1 MLSNLHW
8 RVGTSAIYGQVVDHV
23 VVVGAGLAGVRS
35 VEALRAHGFAGRITL
50 IGEEPHRPYDRPP
63 LSKAVLL
70 GQADS
75 TVVDSDLE
83 ALDVRL
89 CLGVAAKGLRDGVV
103 ETTEGE
109 VHYDGL
115 VIATGAAPVRLRGE
129 GRQHVLRTIDDALA
143 LRTHLVRRRRIAVI
157 GAGWIGAEVA
167 TAAAK
172 AGCAVTVVEA
182 GEAPLVTAL
191 GDVGGYTAPWYGK
204 AGVELRLG
212 AVVGSVDPD
221 GVTLM
226 SGARIEADVVL
237 TCVGVRPA
245 VDWLKGSAVALDDGV
260 LVDEHLKTSMDN
272 VVAAGDCANWW
283 SRRFGRR
290 MRVEHWD
297 TALGAP
303 DTAAAT
309 LLGEVAVYDPVPY
322 FWSEQF
328 GHMVQ
333 FAGYQG
339 AAERRVLRG
348 DPLTDE
354 KWAVCWLT
362 GEDRLAA
369 ILTVDRPRDLVQGR
383 RIVEGGQRLDAARL
397 TDASVTLRDCI
408 MA

>member
-1 MLSNLHW
+1 
-8 RVGTSAIYGQVVDHV
+8 VSAIYGQVVDHV

-50 IGEEPHRPYDRPP
+50 VGEEPHRPYDRPP

-70 GQADS
+70 GQTDS

-89 CLGVAAKGLRDGVV
+89 CLGIAAKGLRDGVV

-109 VHYDGL
+109 LDYDGL
-115 VIATGAAPVRLRGE
+115 VIATGASPVRLRGE
-129 GRQHVLRTIDDALA
+129 GCQHVLRTIDDALA
-143 LRTHLVRRRRIAVI
+143 LRAHLVPGARIVVI

-172 AGCAVTVVEA
+172 AGCVVTVIEA
-182 GEAPLVTAL
+182 GEAPLSAAL
-191 GDVGGYTAPWYGK
+191 GAVAGGHTIPWYGK

-212 AVVGSVDPD
+212 AMVGSVDPD

-226 SGARIEADVVL
+226 SGARIEADVIL

-245 VDWLKGSAVALDDGV
+245 VDWLKGSAVAVEDGV
-260 LVDEHLKTSMDN
+260 VVDEHLRTSLAN
-272 VVAAGDCANWW
+272 VVAVGDCANWW

-333 FAGYQG
+333 FAGHRG
-339 AAERRVLRG
+339 TAERLLLRG
-348 DPLTDE
+348 DPLVDE
-354 KWAVCWLT
+354 KWAVCWLAA
-362 GEDRLAA
+362 EDRLAA

-383 RIVEGGQRLDAARL
+383 RVVEGGQRLDVTRL
-397 TDASVTLRDCI
+397 IDPAVTLRDCI

>member
-1 MLSNLHW
+1 M
-8 RVGTSAIYGQVVDHV
+8 DHV

-70 GQADS
+70 GQTDS

-89 CLGVAAKGLRDGVV
+89 RLGVAAKGLRDGVV

-109 VHYDGL
+109 LDYDGL
-115 VIATGAAPVRLRGE
+115 VIATGASPIRLRGE
-129 GRQHVLRTIDDALA
+129 GSQHVLRTIDDALA
-143 LRTHLVRRRRIAVI
+143 LRARLVPGARIVVI

-172 AGCAVTVVEA
+172 AGCEVIVIEA
-182 GEAPLVTAL
+182 AEAPLAAAL
-191 GDVGGYTAPWYGK
+191 GAAAGGHTAPWYER
-204 AGVELRLG
+204 AGVDLRLDTM
-212 AVVGSVDPD
+212 VGSVDLG

-226 SGARIEADVVL
+226 SGGRIDADVIL

-245 VDWLKGSAVALDDGV
+245 VDWLKGSAVTVEDGV
-260 LVDEHLKTSMDN
+260 VVDEHLRTSLAD
-272 VVAAGDCANWW
+272 VVAVGDCANWW

-333 FAGYQG
+333 FAGHRG
-339 AAERRVLRG
+339 VATHMVLRG
-348 DPLTDE
+348 DPRADE

-362 GEDRLAA
+362 GEDRLTA

-383 RIVEGGQRLDAARL
+383 RVVEGGQRLDVARL
-397 TDASVTLRDCI
+397 VDPAVTLRDCI